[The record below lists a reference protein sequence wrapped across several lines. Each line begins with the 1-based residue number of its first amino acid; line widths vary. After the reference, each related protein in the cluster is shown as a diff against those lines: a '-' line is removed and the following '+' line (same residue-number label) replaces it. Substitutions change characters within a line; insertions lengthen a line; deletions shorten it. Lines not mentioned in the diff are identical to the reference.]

1 MWSAEEIKKEFK
13 GCSTSRPIMDMEK
26 RKNKC
31 DTLFNKNKV
40 SDEYYTTKISWK
52 RYLETR
58 GLLGCEAFEPFT
70 GDGMPLKELGQLV
83 QLQTFDATW
92 NFFDKIDLP
101 ECPKS
106 IILTNPPFSFKY
118 HVIMTLLE
126 RKRNFAMIV
135 PFQVFIRDRTKIFD
149 KYEKKYGGK
158 WRWFK
163 LKGKE
168 KDFECPIKNK
178 DGKYKT
184 KAVGVHILEW
194 DFDNKYQGD
203 REIM

>member
-1 MWSAEEIKKEFK
+1 
-13 GCSTSRPIMDMEK
+13 
-26 RKNKC
+26 
-31 DTLFNKNKV
+31 
-40 SDEYYTTKISWK
+40 
-52 RYLETR
+52 
-58 GLLGCEAFEPFT
+58 
-70 GDGMPLKELGQLV
+70 
-83 QLQTFDATW
+83 
-92 NFFDKIDLP
+92 
-101 ECPKS
+101 
-106 IILTNPPFSFKY
+106 
-118 HVIMTLLE
+118 MTLLE

-168 KDFECPIKNK
+168 KDFECPIKNE